1 MKKVYLLLIFLG
13 IYGASLAQLSPY
25 CNTEVF
31 HLGDTTQTA
40 SSIFLTIEQDTGNTM
55 KITMESAN
63 ADPIDDIIIPG
74 FATGFDTISP
84 GKYSKTLSFTSP
96 PANVSL
102 QVLWSKVS
110 SPGNWQLSPTNISI
124 PFTANCAGTPP
135 PSAQA
140 SKYCNTQ
147 VFHFGNP
154 AEVASAINLSV
165 GNLNSNSMKVVISSS
180 NSDPVDDLV
189 VAGGSGATISAIDNS
204 IPGEMS
210 RTLTWT
216 TPPVEVVFNVI
227 WSKVSSPGNWQLI
240 SGSASDTVPFID
252 TCGSLVTAPPTPSKT
267 QISLPITW
275 NDTANVD
282 YTVTDFDGTASVLA
296 ADPANASNLVLKTTR
311 NIAGQIWQGT
321 TLSTP
326 SGLASAIP
334 FTATDQTIKAVV
346 YSPAAGITINLKVE
360 NSANGGINSEVT
372 TVTSVANAWDTLT
385 FDFSTATSAIVTSN
399 TYDKVSIFYDFLN
412 TPSSAQDYY
421 LDDIFFASGITP
433 PPPASYSQY
442 CNAQVFHFGNPAEVA
457 SEANLTITN
466 IDTSSVKFTI
476 SSANADPVDDLI
488 LNTFSGGT
496 PSALDTSVAGE
507 LSRTLTWATNA
518 PDTVKFNV
526 LWSKVSTPGNWQLI
540 TGSGFDRILFS
551 DTCGA
556 APPPPPPAKAQINLP
571 ISWDDTAN
579 VNYTVTDFGGT
590 NSMLAAD
597 PINANNTVLKTDRDA
612 NGQTWQGTT
621 LSTPAG
627 LASPIA
633 FGQGSNTIRAHV
645 YSPAVGVTIKLKVED
660 TATPVNFLEVDVV
673 TTTSNAWEVID
684 FDFNNPTVASAGATA
699 ADPNISYTIA
709 SIFYDFGN
717 ANAST
722 YYLDSIQLINGGGT
736 PPPPAK
742 AQINLPISWD
752 DTANV
757 NYTVTDFGG
766 TNSMLA
772 ADPINAN
779 NTVLKT
785 DRDPNGQTWQGTT
798 LSTPAGLAS
807 PIAFGQGSNTIR
819 AHVYSPAVGVTIK
832 LKVEDTATPVNFL
845 EVDVVTTTSNAWE
858 VIDFDFNNPTV
869 ASAGATAADPNISYT
884 IASIFYDFGNANAS
898 TYYLDSI
905 QLFSGGG
912 TPPPSKSPSDL
923 PITWN
928 DTANV
933 DYSVTDFDGTSS
945 MLMSDPMN
953 SSNIVLRTTRNTT
966 GQPWQGT
973 TISNPTGLAS
983 PIPFTQGSNT
993 ISAIVYSPNVG
1004 TTIRLKVEELGNGAN
1019 VYSEVDVVT
1028 TVANAW
1034 DTLIFDFNNPT
1045 SGLPVSTNNTYNV
1058 ISIFYDFLGTPT
1070 SAQDYYLDDVFFGG
1084 FIAPPP
1090 PPLKAKID
1098 LPVNWD
1104 DSANVDYSVTDY
1116 NGNASAL
1123 VTDPTNSGNTVLST
1137 TKTSASQPW
1146 AGTTLGTSSGF
1157 ATPIPFSA
1165 GNTTISARIWSPDA
1179 GIQVRLKA
1187 ENQFVG
1193 SISVE
1198 TEATTTVAGDWDTLY
1213 FDFNNNVFQTP
1224 ALDTNQNYE
1233 LLTVF
1238 YDFNVAPATPAKTYY
1253 IDDVF
1258 MGGPSIAPPLVKNVT
1273 FKIDLSNYSGPAY
1286 TNVNL
1291 NGSFN
1296 NWCGGC
1302 ANMTDANNDSIY
1314 EITIPLADD
1323 SVEYKFTLDGWTVD
1337 EQLTAG
1343 SICTKTTSGFTNRF
1357 LKLNGDTV
1365 LPEVCWQ
1372 SCGVCTSTPVGPS
1385 TKNIT
1390 FQVDMNDYTGTFT
1403 TVHVNGTFN
1412 NWCGACN
1419 PMTDANNDGVWEVT
1433 LPLAIDSIEYKFTV
1447 DGWTDDEKFA
1457 GGEPCTK
1464 TVGGFTNRFLIAT
1477 GDVTLPVVCWASCS
1491 ACTGA
1496 PSGTNIT
1503 FKVDMNDYTS
1513 PFDTAYVN
1521 GTFNNWCGKCNPMT
1535 DANNDGVWE
1544 LTINLPQDSIEFKYT
1559 VDGWNDDEKFI
1570 GGEPCTKSV
1579 GGFTNRILRLNGDT
1593 VLPELCWGS
1602 CAACTGTPIV
1612 AQVRFAVDLSQYPDT
1627 FNTAYVNG
1635 EFNGWC
1641 GKCNPLS
1648 DADGDSIWEVTI
1660 TLPIGDTVQF
1670 KYTLNGWQTEEIL
1683 DPNYPCV
1690 INVFNFTNRI
1700 LPITGD
1706 TNLGDVCWES
1716 CWECEP
1722 VGITEGNQP
1731 NYFVVAPN
1739 PSNGNFFLDFSIP
1752 KADNI
1757 EVQLLNITGQT
1768 MNAWRYNS
1776 NQVYQQINIDG
1787 SSNGIYF
1794 LKVQTPDYVGMKKII
1809 ISK

>member
-13 IYGASLAQLSPY
+13 IYGASFAQLSPY

-722 YYLDSIQLINGGGT
+722 YYLDSIQL
-736 PPPPAK
+736 
-742 AQINLPISWD
+742 
-752 DTANV
+752 
-757 NYTVTDFGG
+757 
-766 TNSMLA
+766 
-772 ADPINAN
+772 
-779 NTVLKT
+779 
-785 DRDPNGQTWQGTT
+785 
-798 LSTPAGLAS
+798 
-807 PIAFGQGSNTIR
+807 
-819 AHVYSPAVGVTIK
+819 
-832 LKVEDTATPVNFL
+832 
-845 EVDVVTTTSNAWE
+845 
-858 VIDFDFNNPTV
+858 
-869 ASAGATAADPNISYT
+869 
-884 IASIFYDFGNANAS
+884 
-898 TYYLDSI
+898 
-905 QLFSGGG
+905 FSGGG

-1198 TEATTTVAGDWDTLY
+1198 TEATTTVSGDWDTLY
-1213 FDFNNNVFQTP
+1213 FDFNNNVSQTP

>member
-597 PINANNTVLKTDRDA
+597 PINANNTVLKTDRD
-612 NGQTWQGTT
+612 
-621 LSTPAG
+621 
-627 LASPIA
+627 
-633 FGQGSNTIRAHV
+633 
-645 YSPAVGVTIKLKVED
+645 
-660 TATPVNFLEVDVV
+660 
-673 TTTSNAWEVID
+673 
-684 FDFNNPTVASAGATA
+684 
-699 ADPNISYTIA
+699 
-709 SIFYDFGN
+709 
-717 ANAST
+717 
-722 YYLDSIQLINGGGT
+722 
-736 PPPPAK
+736 
-742 AQINLPISWD
+742 
-752 DTANV
+752 
-757 NYTVTDFGG
+757 
-766 TNSMLA
+766 
-772 ADPINAN
+772 
-779 NTVLKT
+779 
-785 DRDPNGQTWQGTT
+785 PNGQTWQGTT

-1198 TEATTTVAGDWDTLY
+1198 TEATTTVSGDWDTLY

>member
-13 IYGASLAQLSPY
+13 IYGASFAQLSPY

-612 NGQTWQGTT
+612 
-621 LSTPAG
+621 
-627 LASPIA
+627 
-633 FGQGSNTIRAHV
+633 
-645 YSPAVGVTIKLKVED
+645 
-660 TATPVNFLEVDVV
+660 
-673 TTTSNAWEVID
+673 
-684 FDFNNPTVASAGATA
+684 
-699 ADPNISYTIA
+699 
-709 SIFYDFGN
+709 
-717 ANAST
+717 
-722 YYLDSIQLINGGGT
+722 
-736 PPPPAK
+736 
-742 AQINLPISWD
+742 
-752 DTANV
+752 
-757 NYTVTDFGG
+757 
-766 TNSMLA
+766 
-772 ADPINAN
+772 
-779 NTVLKT
+779 
-785 DRDPNGQTWQGTT
+785 NGQTWQGTT

>member
-13 IYGASLAQLSPY
+13 IYGASFAQLSPY

-722 YYLDSIQLINGGGT
+722 YYLDSIQL
-736 PPPPAK
+736 
-742 AQINLPISWD
+742 
-752 DTANV
+752 
-757 NYTVTDFGG
+757 
-766 TNSMLA
+766 
-772 ADPINAN
+772 
-779 NTVLKT
+779 
-785 DRDPNGQTWQGTT
+785 
-798 LSTPAGLAS
+798 
-807 PIAFGQGSNTIR
+807 
-819 AHVYSPAVGVTIK
+819 
-832 LKVEDTATPVNFL
+832 
-845 EVDVVTTTSNAWE
+845 
-858 VIDFDFNNPTV
+858 
-869 ASAGATAADPNISYT
+869 
-884 IASIFYDFGNANAS
+884 
-898 TYYLDSI
+898 
-905 QLFSGGG
+905 FSGGG

-1198 TEATTTVAGDWDTLY
+1198 TEATTTVSGDWDTLY

>member
-1 MKKVYLLLIFLG
+1 MKKIYLLLIFLG
-13 IYGASLAQLSPY
+13 IYGASFAQLSPY

-84 GKYSKTLSFTSP
+84 GKYSKTLSFISP

-135 PSAQA
+135 PSAQT

-165 GNLNSNSMKVVISSS
+165 GNLNSNSMKVVITSS
-180 NSDPVDDLV
+180 NTDPVDDLV

-252 TCGSLVTAPPTPSKT
+252 TCGTLVTTPPTPSKA
-267 QISLPITW
+267 QISLPISW

-296 ADPANASNLVLKTTR
+296 ADPMNASNLVLKTTR

-326 SGLASAIP
+326 AGLASAIP
-334 FTATDQTIKAVV
+334 FTATDQIIKAVV
-346 YSPAAGITINLKVE
+346 YSPAIGKTINLKVE

-385 FDFSTATSAIVTSN
+385 FDFSLATSSINLSN
-399 TYDKVSIFYDFLN
+399 TYDKVSIFYDFLT
-412 TPSSAQDYY
+412 TPASALDYY
-421 LDDIFFASGITP
+421 LDDIFFAASGTP
-433 PPPASYSQY
+433 PPPPTPVYSQY
-442 CNAQVFHFGNPAEVA
+442 CNSQIFHFGNPAEVA
-457 SEANLTITN
+457 SEANLTISNVDPST
-466 IDTSSVKFTI
+466 VKFTI

-488 LNTFSGGT
+488 INNTSGGV

-507 LSRTLTWATNA
+507 ISRNLVWTSA
-518 PDTVKFNV
+518 PNVVKFNL
-526 LWSKVSTPGNWQLI
+526 LWSKVSFAGNWQLI
-540 TGSGFDRILFS
+540 TGANNDSILFA

-556 APPPPPPAKAQINLP
+556 VAPPPPPAKAQI
-571 ISWDDTAN
+571 
-579 VNYTVTDFGGT
+579 
-590 NSMLAAD
+590 
-597 PINANNTVLKTDRDA
+597 
-612 NGQTWQGTT
+612 
-621 LSTPAG
+621 
-627 LASPIA
+627 
-633 FGQGSNTIRAHV
+633 
-645 YSPAVGVTIKLKVED
+645 
-660 TATPVNFLEVDVV
+660 
-673 TTTSNAWEVID
+673 
-684 FDFNNPTVASAGATA
+684 
-699 ADPNISYTIA
+699 
-709 SIFYDFGN
+709 
-717 ANAST
+717 
-722 YYLDSIQLINGGGT
+722 
-736 PPPPAK
+736 
-742 AQINLPISWD
+742 
-752 DTANV
+752 
-757 NYTVTDFGG
+757 
-766 TNSMLA
+766 
-772 ADPINAN
+772 
-779 NTVLKT
+779 
-785 DRDPNGQTWQGTT
+785 
-798 LSTPAGLAS
+798 
-807 PIAFGQGSNTIR
+807 
-819 AHVYSPAVGVTIK
+819 
-832 LKVEDTATPVNFL
+832 
-845 EVDVVTTTSNAWE
+845 
-858 VIDFDFNNPTV
+858 
-869 ASAGATAADPNISYT
+869 
-884 IASIFYDFGNANAS
+884 
-898 TYYLDSI
+898 
-905 QLFSGGG
+905 
-912 TPPPSKSPSDL
+912 DL

-933 DYSVTDFDGTSS
+933 DYTVTDFAGTASILVADPINANNIVLKTDKSASGQPWQGTTLSTPTGLANALPFAVGATTISAVIYSPDSGTVIRLKVEDAADPNINAEVDVVTSVANAWDTLVFDFATPVGAALNFSNTYDKVTIFYGFLATPAAKTYYVDDVFFGSGTVTPPPPSKMPSNLPITWNDTANLDYSVTDFDGTSS
-945 MLMSDPMN
+945 ILMADPMN

-1045 SGLPVSTNNTYNV
+1045 SGLPVNTNNTYNV

-1213 FDFNNNVFQTP
+1213 FDFNNNVFLTP

-1258 MGGPSIAPPLVKNVT
+1258 MGGPSIAPPVVKNVT
-1273 FKIDLSNYSGPAY
+1273 FKVDLSNYSGPAY

-1302 ANMTDANNDSIY
+1302 AVMTDANNDTIY

-1323 SVEYKFTLDGWTVD
+1323 SVEYKFTLDGWNVD
-1337 EQLTAG
+1337 EQLTPG

-1357 LKLNGDTV
+1357 LKLTGDTV

-1559 VDGWNDDEKFI
+1559 VDGWDDDEKFL
-1570 GGEPCTKSV
+1570 GGESCTKTV

-1602 CAACTGTPIV
+1602 CAACTGTPTI

-1627 FNTAYVNG
+1627 FTTAYVNG

-1670 KYTLNGWQTEEIL
+1670 KYTLNGWQTQEIL

-1690 INVFNFTNRI
+1690 LNVFNFTNRI
-1700 LPITGD
+1700 LAIEGD
-1706 TNLGDVCWES
+1706 TNLGDLCWES

-1722 VGITEGNQP
+1722 VGLTEGNQP

-1739 PSNGNFFLDFSIP
+1739 PSNGNFVLDFSIP

-1768 MNAWRYNS
+1768 INAWRYNS